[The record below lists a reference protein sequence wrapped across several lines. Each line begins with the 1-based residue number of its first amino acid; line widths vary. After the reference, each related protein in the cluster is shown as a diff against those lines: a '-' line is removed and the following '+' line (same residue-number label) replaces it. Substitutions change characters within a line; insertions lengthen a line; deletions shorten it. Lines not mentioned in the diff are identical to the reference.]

1 MTTLERSIVISA
13 MTDAIDAVT
22 LDGNRF
28 PEWYA
33 GIQEAR
39 PDDIYPE
46 PGGQVELVYKAAGIS
61 FNLTLTS
68 LRIVRGELLLLRMD
82 GMIAGKSRWRY
93 APEGEGTRVNC
104 TFEYEIPGGGAGRAL
119 DKLVIERMNA
129 KNLEES
135 LSNLK
140 AVVEGS

>member
-1 MTTLERSIVISA
+1 MTTLERSIVINA
-13 MTDAIDAVT
+13 TTDEVDAVT

-39 PDDIYPE
+39 PDDTYPE
-46 PGGQVELVYKAAGIS
+46 PGGQVELLYKAAGVS
-61 FNLTLTS
+61 FNLALTS
-68 LRIVRGELLLLRMD
+68 LRIIRGEVLLLRMD
-82 GMIAGKSRWRY
+82 GMISGKSRWRY
-93 APEGEGTRVNC
+93 APEGEGTRVTC
-104 TFEYEIPGGGAGRAL
+104 TFEYEIPGGGAGKAL
-119 DKLVIERMNA
+119 DKLVIERINT